1 VVFFDSLND
10 PMLVRM
16 LAAGAVGVLP
26 TDTVYGLVATAGNP
40 RAVQKLYALKS
51 RERKPGTT
59 IAASAEQL
67 IALGV
72 PRLTIERVAKLWPNP
87 LSVVIELDENLAYLH
102 AGVGSSP
109 FRVVATAALKSLLEK
124 TGPLLTS
131 SANLPGQPPATNL
144 AEARRY
150 FGSQVDFYV
159 DGGLRKDNA
168 PSTIIRLG
176 SKGAQVLREGAIPA
190 KKVKELLA

>member
-1 VVFFDSLND
+1 
-10 PMLVRM
+10 MLVRM

-26 TDTVYGLVATAGNP
+26 TDTLYGLVASAGNQ

-59 IAASAEQL
+59 IAASADQL
-67 IALGV
+67 VALGV
-72 PRLTIERVAKLWPNP
+72 PRATIERVAKLWPNP
-87 LSVVIELDENLAYLH
+87 LSIVVELDEKLAYLH

-109 FRVVATAALKSLLEK
+109 FRVVAAHALKSLLEK
-124 TGPLLTS
+124 TEPLLTS
-131 SANLPGQPPATNL
+131 SANLPGQPPANNL

-150 FGSQVDFYV
+150 FGDQVDFYV
-159 DGGLRKDNA
+159 DGGMRSGSA
-168 PSTIIRLG
+168 PSTIIRFDG
-176 SKGAQVLREGAIPA
+176 DNVQVLREGAIPA